1 MPLLI
6 ETNKDFFGFGD
17 GEKRGEYLYSQ
28 GMKRSRNGIKPFW
41 AMATGTDSSTVTSLG
56 LFKWLDQR
64 VVGTDSS
71 LYAINSNGSIFV
83 TALGSNTWVSQHDSS
98 QTTKGNGII
107 VDHSTSTRVLYAQSR
122 YLGMWDGTWHDT
134 WQDFG
139 AEMSPTT
146 ADRPMDLYEDW
157 VAIGNQN
164 KIALLNITDDSFN
177 AAGLT
182 LPAGFLIKA
191 IKSGKNGLLI
201 GANFG
206 NRSALILWDCATSG
220 SIAPWIWNEGTI
232 TSIAKYEN
240 QWIVMAGN
248 EIFVTNGYSKE
259 FLTTFP
265 DLLTP
270 EPNNAT
276 IIPSY
281 PSGMFVKSFYLFLLA
296 DLSLYNR
303 RQAGV
308 WIFDLRTKLWEFCP
322 VTSRASQG
330 VTFGGMF
337 LDSSSALHIAYKI
350 DPPVGSDKYYLG
362 KLQNAISSKSF
373 IISSPIGKGDN
384 KKVAEGIILNLA
396 WDTWNYTSNTPDL
409 SVTVGIYDY
418 KKQLFNYAVTN
429 ATSTIS
435 TRLRVNGTATGYNNA
450 EVGDMVMVLHGDN
463 AGEIA
468 FIDSIINKDL
478 ATEGWN
484 LDRSLTNLTE
494 NVVYLSV
501 MPIKKVASA
510 WSITTLK
517 IGDKYFPVSSVE
529 GRKFSVFVYI
539 TGSYLTPELHSV
551 SLLYN
556 NLGFL

>member
-1 MPLLI
+1 MSLLI
-6 ETNKDFFGFGD
+6 ENNRNFLGFGD
-17 GEKRGEYLYSQ
+17 GERKGEYLYSQ
-28 GMKRSRNGIKPFW
+28 GMKRSRNGIKPYW
-41 AMATGTDSSTVTSLG
+41 VMATGTDSSTVASLG
-56 LFKWLDQR
+56 LFKWFDQR
-64 VVGTDSS
+64 VVGSDSS
-71 LYAINSNGSIFV
+71 LYAINSNGSIF
-83 TALGSNTWVSQHDSS
+83 TAVLGTNTWVSQHDSS

-139 AEMSPTT
+139 AEMSPNT

-177 AAGLT
+177 SAGLT
-182 LPAGFLIKA
+182 LPAGFLVKA
-191 IKSGKNGLLI
+191 VKSGKNGLLI

-220 SIAPWIWNEGTI
+220 SIAPWIWNEGLI
-232 TSIAKYEN
+232 TSITKYGN

-259 FLTTFP
+259 YLTTLP
-265 DLLTP
+265 DVLTP
-270 EPNNAT
+270 EPNSAT
-276 IIPSY
+276 QIPTY
-281 PSGMFVKSFYLFLLA
+281 PSGMFVKNFYLFILS
-296 DLSLYNR
+296 DLFLYNR
-303 RQAGV
+303 RKAGV
-308 WIFDLRTKLWEFCP
+308 WIFDLRTNLWEFCP
-322 VTSRASQG
+322 VTSGAVKDIS
-330 VTFGGMF
+330 FGGMF
-337 LDSSSALHIAYKI
+337 LDSSSTFHIAYKI
-350 DPPVGSDKYYLG
+350 DPPVGTDKYYLG

-373 IISSPIGKGDN
+373 FISSPIGKGDN

-396 WDTWNYTSNTPDL
+396 WDTWNTTSNTPDL

-418 KKQLFNYAVTN
+418 KRQLFNYAVTN

-435 TRLRVNGTATGYNNA
+435 TRLRVNGTVTGYNNA
-450 EVGDMVMVLHGDN
+450 EVGDLVMILHGDN
-463 AGEIA
+463 SGEIA
-468 FIDSIINKDL
+468 FISSIINQDL

-494 NVVYLSV
+494 NVVYFSV
-501 MPIKKVASA
+501 MPIKKVASD

-517 IGDKYFPVSSVE
+517 IGDKYFPVNSIE
-529 GRKFSVFVYI
+529 GRKFSVFAYI
-539 TGSYLTPELHSV
+539 TGSYLTPELHSI

-556 NLGFL
+556 NLGYL